1 MGSQPFFFY
10 YDTMKYF
17 FSLILLF
24 IPLFGLAQSAMLFPD
39 YQQGTILLKGNKKV
53 NVTLN
58 YDATKH
64 QIMYRQG
71 DDIMILENIQSV
83 DSILI
88 GKHRFIPVKNRF
100 YEVIPVNS
108 EYLLVDWHIA
118 MTNIGY
124 RGAYGQVTHSKV
136 YNYNMSAMTHD
147 VYHTEARPN
156 TSLEVYR
163 RSNQNTY
170 YIFRNGKL
178 MKFKDKKSLLKL
190 FPERRQEIETLLK
203 EEKTMFKSV
212 EDVVELMQRIL

>member
-1 MGSQPFFFY
+1 MKHLFPF
-10 YDTMKYF
+10 
-17 FSLILLF
+17 ILLF
-24 IPLFGLAQSAMLFPD
+24 LPFLAYSQSAMLFPD

-53 NVTLN
+53 NVPLN

-64 QIMYRQG
+64 LMMYKQG
-71 DDIMILENIQSV
+71 DDNMILENIQSV

-88 GKHRFIPVKNRF
+88 GKQRFIPVKNRF

-108 EYLLVDWHIA
+108 EFLLVDWYIA

-136 YNYNMSAMTHD
+136 HSYNISAVTHD
-147 VYHTEARPN
+147 IYHTEARPN

-170 YIFRNGKL
+170 YILRNNKM
-178 MKFKDKKSLLKL
+178 MKFKDRKSLIKL
-190 FPERRQEIETLLK
+190 FPEREEEIKQLLK
-203 EEKTMFKSV
+203 EEKTMFKNV
-212 EDVVELMQRIL
+212 EDVVNLMKRIL